1 MSPGT
6 DTVREAR
13 AADAGALQRLYELL
27 VPQNPRIRVLP
38 ERLERLRQEAS
49 HFCFVAE
56 RDGEVV
62 GTVLLHVCPDV
73 MFEER
78 PYALLEN
85 LVVEP
90 GARGGGVGRALL
102 EHAERVCRE
111 HQCTKIMLLSGVQ
124 RTEAHGFF
132 ERLGYD
138 GSISRAFKKY
148 LPR

>member
-1 MSPGT
+1 MI
-6 DTVREAR
+6 REAR
-13 AADAGALQRLYELL
+13 AEDAGAVQRLYEVL
-27 VPQNPRIRVLP
+27 VPGNPRIRVLP
-38 ERLERLRQEAS
+38 ERLEGLRRDAVN
-49 HFCFVAE
+49 FCFVDE

-62 GTVLLHVCPDV
+62 GTVLLHLCPDV

-102 EHAERVCRE
+102 EHAEQVARE
-111 HQCTKIMLLSGVQ
+111 HGCTKLMLLSGVH
-124 RTEAHGFF
+124 RTEAHAFF

-138 GSISRAFKKY
+138 GSVSRAFKKY
-148 LPR
+148 LPRS

>member
-1 MSPGT
+1 MI
-6 DTVREAR
+6 REAGS
-13 AADAGALQRLYELL
+13 ADAGAIQRLYELL
-27 VPQNPRIRVLP
+27 VPHNPRIRVLP
-38 ERLERLRQEAS
+38 ERLEHLREDAS

-56 RDGEVV
+56 RDGAVV
-62 GTVLLHVCPDV
+62 GTVLLHLCPDV

-85 LVVEP
+85 LVVDP
-90 GARGGGVGRALL
+90 AVRGGGVGRALL

-111 HQCTKIMLLSGVQ
+111 HHCTKIMLLSGVQ
-124 RTEAHGFF
+124 RAEAHGFF

-138 GSISRAFKKY
+138 GSVSRAFKKY

>member
-1 MSPGT
+1 VSPGT

-13 AADAGALQRLYELL
+13 ADDAGALQRLYELL
-27 VPQNPRIRVLP
+27 VPQNPRIHVLP
-38 ERLERLRQEAS
+38 ERLERLRQDAS

-56 RDGEVV
+56 REGEVV

-85 LVVEP
+85 LVVDA

-138 GSISRAFKKY
+138 GSVSRAFKKY